1 MTDELF
7 RADAYARTCDATVV
21 AVDGRGIALDR
32 TVFYATGGGQ
42 PGDTGTLAT
51 ADGRTVAIVDTV
63 KDKDT
68 GTIWHVPAVAPVPR
82 SSAGHSSPA
91 EGGTAPSSTG
101 APALGVG
108 DTVTAAIDWE
118 RRYRHMRLHS
128 CLHLL
133 CSLIPFGVTGGAIAA
148 DKARLDFDI
157 PEPALDKDS
166 LTAALN
172 LLVAED
178 RAIAARFIP
187 EDELRANP
195 ALVRTLAVA
204 PPMGSGSVRLIEV
217 AGVDAQPCGG
227 THVARSG
234 EIGRVRVAKIEN
246 KGRHNRRVVVAFE
259 E

>member
-1 MTDELF
+1 MTEEIF
-7 RADAYARTCDATVV
+7 RADAYARECQASVV
-21 AVDGRGIALDR
+21 AVDGLPSPERSPGFAQAGRGIALDR

-51 ADGRTVAIVDTV
+51 QDGRVVAIVDTV

-68 GTIWHVPAVAPVPR
+68 GAIWHVPAPD
-82 SSAGHSSPA
+82 SPA
-91 EGGTAPSSTG
+91 LAP
-101 APALGVG
+101 G
-108 DTVTAAIDWE
+108 DTVTAAIDWA

-157 PEPALDKDS
+157 PEPTLDKDS

-172 LLVAED
+172 RLIAED
-178 RAIAARFIP
+178 CAIAARYIP

-204 PPMGSGSVRLIEV
+204 PPLGAGTVRLIEV
-217 AGVDAQPCGG
+217 EGVDSQPCGG

-234 EIGRVRVAKIEN
+234 EIGRVRVSKIEN

>member
-68 GTIWHVPAVAPVPR
+68 GTIWHVPAPD
-82 SSAGHSSPA
+82 
-91 EGGTAPSSTG
+91 

>member
-1 MTDELF
+1 MTEEIF
-7 RADAYARTCDATVV
+7 RADAYARQCEATVLT
-21 AVDGRGIALDR
+21 ADGRGIRLDR
-32 TVFYATGGGQ
+32 TVFYPTGGGQ

-51 ADGRTVAIVDTV
+51 ANGRSVAIVDTV

-68 GTIWHVPAVAPVPR
+68 GTIWHVPAPG
-82 SSAGHSSPA
+82 SASLQP
-91 EGGTAPSSTG
+91 
-101 APALGVG
+101 G
-108 DTVTAAIDWE
+108 DSVTAVLDWE

-157 PEPALDKDS
+157 PEPKLDKET
-166 LTAALN
+166 LTRELN
-172 LLVAED
+172 RLVAED
-178 RAIAARFIP
+178 RAIAARYIP

-195 ALVRTLAVA
+195 ALVRTLAVG
-204 PPMGSGSVRLIEV
+204 PPLGSGTVRLIEV
-217 AGVDAQPCGG
+217 AGVDSQPCGG
-227 THVARSG
+227 THVKRSG
-234 EIGRVRVAKIEN
+234 EIGHVRVAKIEN

>member
-1 MTDELF
+1 MTDEIF
-7 RADAYARTCDATVV
+7 RADAYARECQATVV
-21 AVDGRGIALDR
+21 AVDGLPSPERSPGHSPGTGFAQAGRGIQLDR
-32 TVFYATGGGQ
+32 TVFYAAGGGQ

-51 ADGRTVAIVDTV
+51 QDGRAVAIVDTV

-68 GTIWHVPAVAPVPR
+68 GAIWHVPAPGA
-82 SSAGHSSPA
+82 
-91 EGGTAPSSTG
+91 T
-101 APALGVG
+101 APALQVG
-108 DTVTAAIDWE
+108 DAVTAAIDWE

-157 PEPALDKDS
+157 PEPALDKEA

-172 LLVAED
+172 RLVAED
-178 RAIAARFIP
+178 RAIAARYIP

-204 PPMGSGSVRLIEV
+204 PPMGTGTVRLIEV
-217 AGVDAQPCGG
+217 AGVDTQPCGG
-227 THVARSG
+227 THVVRSG

-246 KGRHNRRVVVAFE
+246 KGRHNRRVVIAFE